1 MDAKVVYT
9 LAFIFGFLCLHC
21 FREFFSV
28 QRLGSHSGRIRERA
42 PQGVTRSVAS
52 SPAAASD
59 PLWKMAV
66 TGMLSQH
73 RMATVP
79 LTRSLPLLSRLR
91 DDGGLNYL
99 RTSCYFRARP
109 AFYFSSSRS
118 EYGMSD
124 VPFYRETGNIPLGSH
139 QNRVLEPPKTL

>member
-1 MDAKVVYT
+1 M
-9 LAFIFGFLCLHC
+9 
-21 FREFFSV
+21 EN
-28 QRLGSHSGRIRERA
+28 GSYWN
-42 PQGVTRSVAS
+42 V
-52 SPAAASD
+52 
-59 PLWKMAV
+59 
-66 TGMLSQH
+66 SQH

-99 RTSCYFRARP
+99 RTSCYFRAWP

-124 VPFYRETGNIPLGSH
+124 VPFYRETGTYPLGAI
-139 QNRVLEPPKTL
+139 KTASSSLLRRFKGHSQHIGEGTKSPEL